1 MPARHVQRVISGM
14 PASDGAGVRLRR
26 SLGRDDSA
34 RLDPFLMLDEIAS
47 DDAADYIAGFP
58 PHPHRGFETVTY
70 MLEGRMR
77 HRDHLGNEGLLRSG
91 GLQWMSAAAGI
102 IHSEM
107 PEQESG
113 RLHGFQLWINLP
125 AAEKMKAP
133 SYADIPAERIPEASL
148 PGGGT
153 LRVLAG
159 RWRGAGGPLDGPV
172 QGISTAPLFLDLRLP
187 AGAALEI
194 PVATDHNA
202 LVYPY
207 HGALTLAGPGGLP
220 TSLTRGE
227 AGILSQGDAVT
238 LEAAEDAG
246 ALLLAARPLG
256 EPVVQYGPFVMNSR
270 EEIEQA
276 LRDYR
281 EGRLAGTAR
290 AERF

>member
-1 MPARHVQRVISGM
+1 MSPRHLQRVIAGM

-77 HRDHLGNEGLLRSG
+77 HRDHLGNEGLLCSG

-133 SYADIPAERIPEASL
+133 AYADIPAERIPEAEL
-148 PGGGT
+148 PGGGRV
-153 LRVLAG
+153 RVLAG
-159 RWRGAGGPLDGPV
+159 RWSGSGGPLDGPV

-187 AGAALEI
+187 AGTALEA
-194 PVATDHNA
+194 PLETDHNA
-202 LVYPY
+202 LLYPY
-207 HGALTLAGPGGLP
+207 RENDVVLELGLD
-220 TSLTRGE
+220 RM
-227 AGILSQGDAVT
+227 SQDRRI
-238 LEAAEDAG
+238 AA
-246 ALLLAARPLG
+246 
-256 EPVVQYGPFVMNSR
+256 
-270 EEIEQA
+270 
-276 LRDYR
+276 
-281 EGRLAGTAR
+281 GRLHNANVNFAIAR
-290 AERF
+290 AALVNTAA